1 MVPHSRGH
9 ADRILRH
16 HPWPLVVAEG
26 ATCAAFHCTQSTS
39 RGTADETAADVCLPG
54 CGALAVRGRD
64 FRGSEAGCLL
74 LGVDHA
80 VYLSAC
86 KRSIFPAKAMLFR
99 FVQLISQASV
109 LLRILNCCWYALCLP
124 AAQRWGRKSVWLRV
138 CPTNTAA
145 LQLYRS
151 LGYEEVQLREPLWFK
166 SLRRNDDVFMCKS
179 IPQMPP
185 LSCFQQK
192 SVKSIDVRDRR
203 EVSNQLTLEAL
214 EASGEKKKVYKWGEE
229 E

>member
-80 VYLSAC
+80 GCDRDKKQLQPPCSDYISALGLH
-86 KRSIFPAKAMLFR
+86 LFGR
-99 FVQLISQASV
+99 RHINCMPCMHAAAGIASAANAQL
-109 LLRILNCCWYALCLP
+109 LAL
-124 AAQRWGRKSVWLRV
+124 AVAH
-138 CPTNTAA
+138 
-145 LQLYRS
+145 
-151 LGYEEVQLREPLWFK
+151 
-166 SLRRNDDVFMCKS
+166 
-179 IPQMPP
+179 
-185 LSCFQQK
+185 
-192 SVKSIDVRDRR
+192 
-203 EVSNQLTLEAL
+203 
-214 EASGEKKKVYKWGEE
+214 
-229 E
+229 